1 MTTSKGGHSAR
12 AHAKL
17 SASGSKRWLSCPPSV
32 RLEESLSTGEAEKP
46 SVFAEEGTAAHE
58 YSEILIA
65 YELGLIN
72 KATYTRELSK
82 FKRELP
88 KKLGQFFSKEEL
100 EIVWQEMQDQVPT
113 YVDFVVERANAMKA
127 ISPDALSLIEQR
139 LDFSQWVPGGFGTGD
154 ILLVAD
160 GRLEIIDLK
169 YGKGVPVDAHENTQM
184 MLYGLGALHEHDMLY
199 DLKEISMTIV
209 QPRLDS
215 ISTYTSTAEKLYDW
229 AEKFVKPRAELAEKG
244 EGEFVAGDHCRWC
257 KAKALCRARADKNLE
272 LAKHDF
278 TDPDLLTPEEVADIL
293 FQTDELKKW
302 AKDVEDYALD
312 QAEKH
317 GVVFDGWKLVEGRSN
332 RKYADEKA
340 VSEKLVEDG
349 KSEEDIYKKSLLSI
363 TEMEKRLGKQKFA
376 ELLGELIIKPQG
388 KPTLVP
394 ETDKRPA
401 LNTAESAKSDFD
413 AIDE

>member
-1 MTTSKGGHSAR
+1 MSKGGHAAR

-17 SASGSKRWLSCPPSV
+17 SASGSKRWLACPPSV
-32 RLEESLSTGEAEKP
+32 RLEESLSTGEAEKT
-46 SVFAEEGTAAHE
+46 SVYAEEGTAAHE

-65 YELGLIN
+65 YELGLMN
-72 KATYTRELSK
+72 KATYTRTLAK
-82 FKRELP
+82 FTKELP
-88 KKLGQFFSKEEL
+88 KKLGQFYSEEEL
-100 EIVWQEMQDQVPT
+100 ENVWQEMQDQVPT
-113 YVDFVVERANAMKA
+113 YVDYVVERANAMRA
-127 ISPDALSLIEQR
+127 ISTDALTLIEQR
-139 LDFSQWVPGGFGTGD
+139 LDFSKWVPGGFGTGD
-154 ILLVAD
+154 ILLIAD

-169 YGKGVPVDAHENTQM
+169 YGKGVPVDAFENTQM

-215 ISTYTSTAEKLYDW
+215 ISTYTTTAEALYEW
-229 AEKFVKPRAELAEKG
+229 AEGYVKPRAELAENG
-244 EGEFVAGDHCRWC
+244 EGDFQAGEHCLWC
-257 KAKALCRARADKNLE
+257 KAKALCRARAEKNLE

-278 TDPDLLTPEEVADIL
+278 ADPDLLTPEEIADIL
-293 FQTDELKKW
+293 FKTDELKKW
-302 AKDVEDYALD
+302 AKDIEDYALD
-312 QAEKH
+312 QAEKN

-340 VSEKLVEDG
+340 VTEKLLEDG
-349 KSEEDIYKKSLLSI
+349 QTEEAIYKKSLLSI
-363 TEMEKRLGKQKFA
+363 TDMEKKLGKKKFTD
-376 ELLGELIIKPQG
+376 LLGELIVKPQG

>member
-1 MTTSKGGHSAR
+1 MNKGGHAAR

-17 SASGSKRWLSCPPSV
+17 SASGSKRWLACPPSV

-46 SVFAEEGTAAHE
+46 SVYAEEGTAAHE

-65 YELGLIN
+65 YELGLID
-72 KATYTRELSK
+72 KAKYTRELAK
-82 FKRELP
+82 FKKTLP
-88 KKLGQFFSKEEL
+88 KKLGQFYSEEEL
-100 EIVWQEMQDQVPT
+100 EMVWQEMQDQVPT

-139 LDFSQWVPGGFGTGD
+139 LDFSDWVPGGFGTGD

-184 MLYGLGALHEHDMLY
+184 MLYGLGALNEHDMLY
-199 DLKEISMTIV
+199 DLQEISMTIV

-215 ISTYTSTAEKLYDW
+215 ISTYTTTAEELYKW
-229 AEKFVKPRAELAEKG
+229 AEEVVKPKAALADKG
-244 EGEFVAGDHCRWC
+244 EGEFNAGDHCRWC
-257 KAKALCRARADKNLE
+257 KAKAVCRARADKNLE
-272 LAKHDF
+272 LAKHEF
-278 TDPDLLTPEEVADIL
+278 TDPDLLTPEEIADIL
-293 FQTDELKKW
+293 FKTEELKKW
-302 AKDVEDYALD
+302 AKDIEDYALD

-317 GVVFDGWKLVEGRSN
+317 NVVFDGWKLVEGRSN

-340 VSEKLVEDG
+340 VTSKLIEDG
-349 KSEEDIYKKSLLSI
+349 QTEEAIFKKSLLSI
-363 TEMEKRLGKQKFA
+363 TDMEKKLGKKKFA
-376 ELLGELIIKPQG
+376 ELLGELIVKPQG

-401 LNTAESAKSDFD
+401 LNSAESAKSDFD
-413 AIDE
+413 TIDE